1 MGNVRIVSTRPEAD
15 GSLGPVLRGESDFL
29 VVDVEGNYAG
39 RLPQDAAMY
48 RTHGRHFRHHPDR
61 GYKTPGTEEHA
72 HNCALC
78 RIGKELLRDLPK
90 APMLQG
96 PFETVPGTEGGF
108 GRTVT
113 YTSGS
118 GTGGS
123 ASVALHRAERIVING
138 VPFVRERERTGV
150 PIEHVD
156 ERLKAILMQA
166 GEEWGPRGVAEA
178 AAQMAGWVGPF

>member
-1 MGNVRIVSTRPEAD
+1 MGKHGSWVFADGDRFLYGNRTERDENGLVGNVRIVSTRPEAD

-61 GYKTPGTEEHA
+61 GYRAPG
-72 HNCALC
+72 
-78 RIGKELLRDLPK
+78 
-90 APMLQG
+90 
-96 PFETVPGTEGGF
+96 
-108 GRTVT
+108 
-113 YTSGS
+113 
-118 GTGGS
+118 
-123 ASVALHRAERIVING
+123 
-138 VPFVRERERTGV
+138 TGV